1 MNGND
6 ITMMMLG
13 PNGVGK
19 TTLLATMYQEL
30 LRLNE
35 RSSFTFLADNDTGIE
50 LDNAFHMLSQI
61 IRQPIHSRVEALL
74 ERTIGIHKRRF
85 EILFQGQKEFDFV
98 FCDHQ
103 GAFVT
108 EGKSGEADMQE
119 FQSILQQAT
128 VIINV
133 IDGAAMMAGSEM
145 FANKFN
151 RPTRIHDLLAKALN
165 DEQNHLVLF
174 VITKCE
180 KWMRDSKGYQ
190 MLRDQF
196 EIRHKQVLNLIQ
208 QHKAQNNV
216 VGVFMPVKTL
226 GCVEFSHVIDYDGP
240 NETIEFTLKPGLS
253 FEPMYIEQPLRYALA
268 FILSE
273 YKKNLTIFE
282 DVWWW
287 LSGKN
292 ASFRDALGKFANGR
306 NRIFDVY
313 GNRSLLDF

>member
-35 RSSFTFLADNDTGIE
+35 NSSFTFLADNDTGIE

-74 ERTIGIHKRRF
+74 ESTVGIHKRRF
-85 EILFQGQKEFDFV
+85 EIFLHGTKEFDFV

-108 EGKSGEADMQE
+108 EGKSGEADKQE
-119 FQSILQQAT
+119 FLAILQQAT
-128 VIINV
+128 VVINV

-145 FANKFN
+145 FASKFN
-151 RPTRIHDLLAKALN
+151 RPTLVHNLLVNALN
-165 DEQNHLVLF
+165 DEQDHLILF

-180 KWMRDSKGYQ
+180 KWLKDPKGYQ
-190 MLRDQF
+190 LLKEQF
-196 EIRHKQVLNLIQ
+196 EKRHKPVLNLIQ

-216 VGVFMPVKTL
+216 VGVFLPVKTL
-226 GCVEFSHVIDYDGP
+226 GCVEYSRVIDYDGP
-240 NETIEFTLKPGLS
+240 DETIEFTLKPGLS

-273 YKKNLTIFE
+273 YKRNLNVLDGI
-282 DVWWW
+282 WWW
-287 LSGKN
+287 WSGKDKI
-292 ASFRDALGKFANGR
+292 FREAFSKFANGR
-306 NRIFDVY
+306 NKSFDIY
-313 GNRSLLDF
+313 GNPALLDF